1 MDISDLTTGTIDGTG
16 VFDVL
21 MRSVNAQI
29 DAKVADGVIPRDQAS
44 QVYEQLT
51 MQAMS
56 QSVQFLQVQEQAKV
70 SEKDVALREEQ
81 LKLVS
86 QQVITE
92 KAKTQDTVDGVV
104 VTGTTGKQNAVLV
117 AQEKGFEQD
126 SVNKAT
132 STMVNTWLA
141 QRSTDDG
148 VKPTPENKLQD
159 TDIGAFVTKMAEV
172 NSITI

>member
-21 MRSVNAQI
+21 MKSINAQI
-29 DAKVADGVIPRDQAS
+29 DAKVADGIIPRDQAS

-56 QSVQFLQVQEQAKV
+56 QSVQFLQVQQQAKL
-70 SEKDVALREEQ
+70 SEEQ
-81 LKLVS
+81 IKLVT
-86 QQVITE
+86 QQTITE
-92 KAKTQDTVDGVV
+92 KAKTQDTVDGEVV
-104 VTGTTGKQNAVLV
+104 AGTTGKQNAVLA
-117 AQEKGFEQD
+117 AQEKGFQQD
-126 SVNKAT
+126 SINKAT

-159 TDIGAFVTKMAEV
+159 TDIGAFVTKMGEV
-172 NSITI
+172 NDVTV

>member
-29 DAKVADGVIPRDQAS
+29 DAKVADGIIPRDQVT

-51 MQAMS
+51 MQAMN
-56 QSVQFLQVQEQAKV
+56 QSVQFLQVQEQSK
-70 SEKDVALREEQ
+70 LLEQ
-81 LKLVS
+81 
-86 QQVITE
+86 QIITE
-92 KAKTQDTVDGVV
+92 KFKTQDSVDGQVAG
-104 VTGTTGKQNAVLV
+104 GTTGKQNAVLA
-117 AQEKGFEQD
+117 AQEKGFQQD

-172 NSITI
+172 NDITV